1 MSVAQPT
8 VVRPT
13 LPLPIVMLVTD
24 RHLCGDRKLDEVVAV
39 AVDGG
44 VNVVQLREKVLPGAD
59 LYHLATKLRAAVGT
73 RALLLVNERID
84 VALAAGADGVQLGA
98 DGIPCEVARGLLP
111 EHLIGRSVHDTA
123 RAADAVAKGADLL
136 LVGTMFASRSHP
148 GTPPNGPTLLR
159 KIAAMTATPL
169 IGIGGITAGNAAQ
182 VIAAGASGVAVIS
195 EIVAALDP
203 RDSAARLVAAVQDA
217 WPTAPLHK
225 RHG

>member
-1 MSVAQPT
+1 MTVARPT
-8 VVRPT
+8 VVRPA

-24 RHLCGDRKLDEVVAV
+24 RHACGERRLDAVVAA

-44 VNVVQLREKVLPGAD
+44 VNVVQLREKDLPGAD
-59 LYHLATKLRAAVGT
+59 LYHLAQKVRAAVGT

-84 VALAAGADGVQLGA
+84 VALAVDADGVQLGA
-98 DGIPCEVARGLLP
+98 AAIPCEVARELVP
-111 EHLIGRSVHDTA
+111 EKLIGRSVHDTA
-123 RAADAVAKGADLL
+123 NAADAVGKGADLL

-148 GTPPNGPTLLR
+148 GTPPNGPTLVR
-159 KIAAMTATPL
+159 KIATMTPAPQ

-203 RDSAARLVAAVQDA
+203 REAAARLVAAVQEA
-217 WPTAPLHK
+217 WPTAPLHR
-225 RHG
+225 RH

>member
-1 MSVAQPT
+1 MSVARPT

-13 LPLPIVMLVTD
+13 LPLPVVMLVTD
-24 RHLCGDRKLDEVVAV
+24 RHARGERNLEEIVAA

-44 VNVVQLREKVLPGAD
+44 VNVVQLREKDLPGAE
-59 LYHLATKLRAAVGT
+59 LYHLAARLREAVGT

-111 EHLIGRSVHDTA
+111 DKLIGRSVHDTA
-123 RAADAVAKGADLL
+123 RAAEAVAQGADLL

-159 KIAAMTATPL
+159 KIMSMTPAPL
-169 IGIGGITAGNAAQ
+169 IGIGGITASNAAQ
-182 VIAAGASGVAVIS
+182 VIGAGASGVAVIS

-203 RDSAARLVAAVQDA
+203 REAAARLVAAVHEA
-217 WPTAPLHK
+217 WPTAPLHR
-225 RHG
+225 RH

>member
-1 MSVAQPT
+1 VSLARPT

-13 LPLPIVMLVTD
+13 LPLPVVMLVTD
-24 RHLCGDRKLDEVVAV
+24 RRARGERDLIDVVAA

-44 VNVVQLREKVLPGAD
+44 VNVVQLREKDLPGAD
-59 LYHLATKLRAAVGT
+59 LYHLATRIKEAIGT

-84 VALAAGADGVQLGA
+84 VAMAVGADGVQLGGA
-98 DGIPCEVARGLLP
+98 GLPCEVARRLLP
-111 EHLIGRSVHDTA
+111 ERLIGRSVHDTA

-148 GTPPNGPTLLR
+148 GTPPNGPTLVR
-159 KIAAMTATPL
+159 KIATITPTPQ

-182 VIAAGASGVAVIS
+182 LIAAGASGVAVIS

-203 RDSAARLVAAVQDA
+203 REAAARLVAAVNEA
-217 WPTAPLHK
+217 WPTAPLHR
-225 RHG
+225 RH